1 MEKKRI
7 LVVDD
12 EESLCE
18 ILKFNLEKAGYEV
31 DTALS
36 AEDALSMDFTVYC
49 LIILDVMMGDISGFQ
64 MVGVL
69 KKNKNIASVPI
80 IFCTARSTEDDI
92 VCGLNLG
99 ADDYIAK
106 PFSIKEVLARIEAVL
121 RRSGSNEICE
131 QEDDESFRYDKLR
144 LDLAS
149 KKVFVDDTDISLTK
163 KEFEILSLL
172 MRKPGKVFSR
182 EELLRTVWS
191 DEVFVTDRTVDV
203 HITRLR
209 KKAAPYDRNIVAR
222 LGYGY
227 CFEV

>member
-12 EESLCE
+12 EENLCE
-18 ILKFNLEKAGYEV
+18 ILKFNLEKVGYEV

-36 AEDALSMDFTVYC
+36 AEDALSMDLSVYC
-49 LIILDVMMGDISGFQ
+49 LFILDIMMGNVSGFQ
-64 MVGVL
+64 MAGII
-69 KKNKNIASVPI
+69 KKNKSLAAVPI
-80 IFCTARSTEDDI
+80 IFCTSRSSEDDI

-121 RRSGSNEICE
+121 RRSNNAGIYE
-131 QEDDESFRYDKLR
+131 QDGESFQYQKLK
-144 LDLAS
+144 LDMVS
-149 KKVFVDDTDISLTK
+149 KKVFVEDADISLTK

-172 MRKPGKVFSR
+172 LQKPGRVFSR
-182 EELLRTVWS
+182 EELLKIVWP
-191 DEVFVTDRTVDV
+191 DDVFVTDRTVDV

-209 KKAAPYDRNIVAR
+209 KKIAPYDRNIVAR

-227 CFEV
+227 CFEM

>member
-36 AEDALSMDFTVYC
+36 GEDALSMDLSGYC
-49 LIILDVMMGDISGFQ
+49 LILLDIMMGDISGFQ
-64 MVGVL
+64 MVGII
-69 KKNKNIASVPI
+69 KKNKNTASIPV
-80 IFCTARSTEDDI
+80 IFCTARSAEDDI

-121 RRSGSNEICE
+121 RRSNSGDICE
-131 QEDDESFRYDKLR
+131 QEDEALQYHKLK
-144 LDLAS
+144 LNMVS

-163 KEFEILSLL
+163 KEFEILLLL

-182 EELLRTVWS
+182 EELLKTVWS

-209 KKAAPYDRNIVAR
+209 KKIAPYDRNVVAR

-227 CFEV
+227 CFDM